1 MSSTASATRAADPVA
16 VMSLPPN
23 KLSVTLP
30 HANSAHWLFERNM
43 LNFNPGWDAACNT
56 LPSFSDVREIQH
68 ELLRQGLTLD
78 SKVDEDSEGPGSIM
92 LVDPDGNP
100 VLIDQHV

>member
-1 MSSTASATRAADPVA
+1 
-16 VMSLPPN
+16 
-23 KLSVTLP
+23 
-30 HANSAHWLFERNM
+30 
-43 LNFNPGWDAACNT
+43 
-56 LPSFSDVREIQH
+56 VREIQH